1 VIAVVNNAE
10 AGSER
15 IHSNTL
21 ADGVG
26 RKVSDKTFVSRMI
39 M

>member
-1 VIAVVNNAE
+1 VNSTAL
-10 AGSER
+10 GCDR

-26 RKVSDKTFVSRMI
+26 RNGSEITFVSKTI
-39 M
+39 I